1 MSPYAKPFLSWFLYL
16 LLLTAFLAVQGCT
29 AAAIAY
35 GVQKMT
41 APKTEAAQPGLRST
55 ELRTYPEYLTEM
67 ERINLEREKAGLMPR
82 PILSQEEWFAAHSP
96 GRPAPAP
103 EAPAPAAPPSPAA
116 PAAPAAQ
123 PETIA
128 PPAPAPSPAPTG
140 PAPPEAPSAPAAP
153 GAEPSEKPAESK

>member
-1 MSPYAKPFLSWFLYL
+1 MSPDTKPFLCWLLYL
-16 LLLTAFLAVQGCT
+16 ILFTAFLAVQGCT

-41 APKTEAAQPGLRST
+41 APKTEAAQPVPRST

-82 PILSQEEWFAAHSP
+82 PILTQEEWRAAHSP
-96 GRPAPAP
+96 GQA
-103 EAPAPAAPPSPAA
+103 APAPAPAA

-123 PETIA
+123 PAPLA
-128 PPAPAPSPAPTG
+128 PPAPAAASPV
-140 PAPPEAPSAPAAP
+140 PAAP
-153 GAEPSEKPAESK
+153 VAEPSEKPSENN

>member
-1 MSPYAKPFLSWFLYL
+1 MSPVAKPFPCWLLYL
-16 LLLTAFLAVQGCT
+16 AMLTAFLAVQGCT

-41 APKTEAAQPGLRST
+41 APKTETAPPGPRST

-82 PILSQEEWFAAHSP
+82 PILSPEEWRATQSP
-96 GRPAPAP
+96 ERPAPAP
-103 EAPAPAAPPSPAA
+103 EAMAPAAPPAPIA

-128 PPAPAPSPAPTG
+128 PPAPAPSPAPAA
-140 PAPPEAPSAPAAP
+140 PAPPEAPSAPASP
-153 GAEPSEKPAESK
+153 GAEPSAKPAESK